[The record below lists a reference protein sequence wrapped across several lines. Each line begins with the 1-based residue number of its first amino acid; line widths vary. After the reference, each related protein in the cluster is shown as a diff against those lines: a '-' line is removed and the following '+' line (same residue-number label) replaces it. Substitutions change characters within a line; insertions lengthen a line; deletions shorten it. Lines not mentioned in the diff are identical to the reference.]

1 MASRVMHLTAAVQ
14 LLELLPAG
22 MDVPRFL
29 SGSIMV
35 DSAPQERRAS
45 HFLTH
50 QEGKRTYDIALFRS
64 QYGRLLLSDG
74 LVLGYYLHLLQD
86 LVFRRYMYAELGFN
100 PRKPGYLAG
109 LHSDYRRLNRL
120 LIERYQLTADFAVP
134 KSAEPLQDIATF
146 DMAGLP
152 GALAEDFTLS
162 GETEAFFFTE
172 KLAVR
177 YIDRAVVQ
185 CRKELKA
192 LQEGQKL
199 TDPMDWTWTVDP
211 V

>member
-1 MASRVMHLTAAVQ
+1 MASRMMHLAAAFQ
-14 LLELLPAG
+14 LTDMLPEG

-29 SGSIMV
+29 SGEIMV

-45 HFLTH
+45 HYLT
-50 QEGKRTYDIALFRS
+50 EIDGRKTYDIARFRAE
-64 QYGRLLLSDG
+64 YGDLMLSDG

-86 LVFRRYMYAELGFN
+86 LVFRDHMYHRLGFN

-120 LIERYQLTADFAVP
+120 LVARYGLSSDFAIP
-134 KSAEPLQDIATF
+134 DSAAPLAGIAAF

-152 GALAEDFTLS
+152 GALTEDFALP
-162 GETEAFFFTE
+162 GAAEAFFFTE
-172 KLAVR
+172 EMAVD
-177 YIDRAVVQ
+177 YIARAVAV
-185 CRKELKA
+185 CRKELHA
-192 LQEGQKL
+192 LQNGLPL
-199 TDPMDWTWTVDP
+199 TDPRQWTWKIDP